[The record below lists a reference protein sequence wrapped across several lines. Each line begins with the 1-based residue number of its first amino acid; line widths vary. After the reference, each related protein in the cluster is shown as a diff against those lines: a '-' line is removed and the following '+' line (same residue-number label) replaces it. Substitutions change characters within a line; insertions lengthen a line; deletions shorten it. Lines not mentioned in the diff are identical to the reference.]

1 MTSIT
6 LGAVG
11 GDKTALFMRTLI
23 LFSLFVITML
33 ESGSSALAQSTNR
46 SSPTALQVN
55 QIVGAQHGEGGDFY
69 YSFNAGPGEVTL
81 TADGKTNYYATNLE
95 VICTDV
101 RGNRLARVNLSADNT
116 LRASATKFY
125 LTSAQPVM
133 MQLHFFKDDAIKNFL
148 YRVTL
153 SGAVQMKIVTDN
165 DATYAHVENSVN
177 NYYAQNPA
185 QRPDRRA
192 VRGNR
197 GYYTAPETSVNDQRR
212 QEFNARYQ
220 AAEAERQE
228 HNRQVAEARRESEAQ
243 RIARN
248 RMIATQRNITDPRRF
263 IQQQILGN
271 RNSNRYS
278 RNYQQGSRAVSSY
291 ETQDEPIQQ
300 MQQAPPVVPTYQQP
314 VYQQPQLQPQI
325 QQVAVSVPQVQP
337 QPQTSAQQAVQSPIQ
352 SINPTREKTSVIT
365 EDTTAD
371 AVLDAPITDK
381 WALVIGVSK
390 FADSSINLKYPS
402 KDAKDFRDFL
412 VNEAHFQPDHIRLLL
427 DENATKAKVIDLLG
441 DNWLPRRAFE
451 KDLVVIF
458 ISTHGSPSSA
468 DRIGGINFLLMHDS
482 DPQRLYATGLAVH
495 DIARMLKDR
504 VNAKRTLLILDAC
517 HSGSA
522 EAKGLARVNNIDLNN
537 FPVGEGHMVICSSK
551 PDQVSWE
558 SKRYDNGVFTAQ
570 LLKSLR
576 EKGNSGSMSDAFK
589 AMQDKVENEVLKD
602 RGQMQTPVLK
612 TKWRGKELI
621 LSAPPANPHS
631 DSEK

>member
-1 MTSIT
+1 M
-6 LGAVG
+6 
-11 GDKTALFMRTLI
+11 FMRTLI
-23 LFSLFVITML
+23 LFSLLVITML

-165 DATYAHVENSVN
+165 DATYAHVENRVN

-192 VRGNR
+192 VRGSS

-220 AAEAERQE
+220 AEVERQE

-248 RMIATQRNITDPRRF
+248 RMIASQRNFTDPRRF
-263 IQQQILGN
+263 LQQQILGN
-271 RNSNRYS
+271 RNANRYS
-278 RNYQQGSRAVSSY
+278 RNYQQWSRAVPAY
-291 ETQDEPIQQ
+291 ETEEEPVQQ
-300 MQQAPPVVPTYQQP
+300 IQQAPPVVPTYQQP
-314 VYQQPQLQPQI
+314 VYQQNPPPVQSQSQPQI
-325 QQVAVSVPQVQP
+325 QQVAVSVPQA
-337 QPQTSAQQAVQSPIQ
+337 QPQTTAQQAVQSPIQ
-352 SINPTREKTSVIT
+352 SIDQTNQTKEKTAVT
-365 EDTTAD
+365 VEDTTAND
-371 AVLDAPITDK
+371 TLDAPITDK

-390 FADSSINLKYPS
+390 FADPSINLKYPS
-402 KDAKDFRDFL
+402 KDARDFRDFL
-412 VNEAHFQPDHIRLLL
+412 LNEAHFQPDHIRLLI

-495 DIARMLKDR
+495 DITKMLKER

-522 EAKGLARVNNIDLNN
+522 EAKGLARVINIDLNN
-537 FPVGEGHMVICSSK
+537 FPVGEGQMVICSSK

-576 EKGNSGSMSDAFK
+576 EKGNSASMSDAFK